1 MGGAQLFKPEG
12 KLYRIME
19 FIGNFCLLNILWI
32 ICSLPLITI
41 FASTTAMYGVIRDWS
56 KNDDPAI
63 IKTFFLNFKKYFMN
77 SLIIGILQSLIMI
90 ILVSD
95 FLFVWN
101 MDGTLKY
108 ILFPLFI
115 IIGLFFLFISSYL
128 YPLVVDDDRSLK
140 QLIKQS
146 VYLAVTRPA
155 YPTMVLLFASIAV
168 LICTYIHV
176 LPILFAFSITGLIHY
191 QIIQRGLGK
200 RDNTSIRIWKGV

>member
-1 MGGAQLFKPEG
+1 MGGAQLFKPDS

-63 IKTFFLNFKKYFMN
+63 INTFFLNFKKYFMK

-191 QIIQRGLGK
+191 QIIQRALGK
-200 RDNTSIRIWKGV
+200 KDNTSIRVWKGV

>member
-1 MGGAQLFKPEG
+1 MFKPEG

-63 IKTFFLNFKKYFMN
+63 IKTFFLNFKKYFMK

>member
-63 IKTFFLNFKKYFMN
+63 IKTFFLNFKKYFMK